1 MNSIHV
7 QNLSFRI
14 GKRLLLDDVSLHADT
29 GERIAI
35 VGPNGAGKT
44 TLLRCLLGFIYG
56 ESGVIKLNENPL
68 TQLSRQE
75 IARMIGYVPQQLDH
89 DIPFTVL
96 EFIMMSRYAHAQ
108 SGGLIPKDPD
118 GDQIARQATERTGI
132 QHLENQSMSTLS
144 GGERQKV
151 NIAAALAQQTPILV
165 LDEPSSHLDPKQR
178 ESIQQLL
185 GEIGRKSKTTILAV
199 THDLNWAAMDFD
211 RIIGMSDGRVIADAP
226 PVEFMTSD
234 ILHQIFNAHWT
245 VQPHPESGLPMIL
258 PTHHSP
264 GLITDY

>member
-226 PVEFMTSD
+226 PVEFMTSE

-258 PTHHSP
+258 PTHHPAELTADS
-264 GLITDY
+264 

>member
-1 MNSIHV
+1 MPSGGIFEV
-7 QNLSFRI
+7 A
-14 GKRLLLDDVSLHADT
+14 SLQ
-29 GERIAI
+29 ERIKAI
-35 VGPNGAGKT
+35 QGK
-44 TLLRCLLGFIYG
+44 LLA
-56 ESGVIKLNENPL
+56 ELN
-68 TQLSRQE
+68 RQE
-75 IARMIGYVPQQLDH
+75 IARMIGYVPQQLAD

-96 EFIMMSRYAHAQ
+96 EFIVMSRYAHAQ
-108 SGGLIPKDPD
+108 SGGLIPKDPQ
-118 GDQIARQATERTGI
+118 GDRIAKQSTERTGI

-211 RIIGMSDGRVIADAP
+211 RIIGMSHGRVIADDTPSA
-226 PVEFMTSD
+226 FMTSEN
-234 ILHQIFNAHWT
+234 LHRIFDAHWT
-245 VQPHPESGLPMIL
+245 VQPHPESGHPIVLPA
-258 PTHHSP
+258 HHYARD
-264 GLITDY
+264 L

>member
-1 MNSIHV
+1 MNSIHL
-7 QNLSFRI
+7 QNLSLGI
-14 GKRLLLDDVSLHADT
+14 GAKCLLDDVSISIEQ
-29 GERIAI
+29 GERVAI

-44 TLLRCLLGFIYG
+44 TLLRCLLGFITKAEG
-56 ESGVIKLNENPL
+56 SVSLQGKLLAE
-68 TQLSRQE
+68 LSRQE
-75 IARMIGYVPQQLDH
+75 IARMIGYVPQQLAD

-96 EFIMMSRYAHAQ
+96 EFIVMSRYAHAQ
-108 SGGLIPKDPD
+108 NGGLIPKDPD

-185 GEIGRKSKTTILAV
+185 GEIGRKSETTIVTV

-211 RIIGMSDGRVIADAP
+211 RIIGMSHGRVIADAP
-226 PVEFMTSD
+226 PAEFMTSK
-234 ILHQIFNAHWT
+234 ILHQIFDATWT
-245 VQPHPESGLPMIL
+245 VQTHPESGLPMIL
-258 PTHHSP
+258 PTQHLS
-264 GLITDY
+264 